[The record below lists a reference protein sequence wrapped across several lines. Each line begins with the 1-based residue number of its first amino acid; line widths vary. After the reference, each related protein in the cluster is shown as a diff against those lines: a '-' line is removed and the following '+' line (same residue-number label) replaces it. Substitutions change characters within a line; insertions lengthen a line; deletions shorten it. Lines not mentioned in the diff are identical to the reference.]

1 MKTTPRRRDC
11 SKPRAPGFDVSDQRA
26 LEPVTQD
33 ALLGGRLTLCQP
45 AVGYR
50 VAIDP
55 VLLAAAVPAELRG
68 RAADLG
74 CGVGAASLCLAS
86 RLPQIE
92 IVGIE
97 RHPAMA
103 ALARA
108 NAAANG
114 LEPRFSVQTAD
125 ILALSP
131 DCAAESFDAV
141 IANPPYLEAQRANPT
156 AAPGKAAATIE
167 DRAGLADWIGVALTL
182 ARRKGVLV
190 FIQRADRLDAL
201 LAALRDRAGEIVV
214 FPLWPKA
221 GMPAKRVII
230 RARKGVRSPLTL
242 AAGLVLHGEDGRY
255 TAAAEAVLRDGAG
268 LDLT

>member
-1 MKTTPRRRDC
+1 MSEHKT
-11 SKPRAPGFDVSDQRA
+11 
-26 LEPVTQD
+26 LEPVTED
-33 ALLGGRLTLCQP
+33 ALLGGRVMFRQP

-55 VLLAAAVPAELRG
+55 VLLAAAIPAELRG
-68 RAADLG
+68 RVADLG
-74 CGVGAASLCLAS
+74 CGVGAASLCLAA
-86 RLPQIE
+86 RLPHVE

-114 LEPRFSVQTAD
+114 FESRLSVRTAD
-125 ILALSP
+125 IRALP
-131 DCAAESFDAV
+131 ADCAAESFDAV
-141 IANPPYLEAQRANPT
+141 IANPPYLEAHRANPVGQ
-156 AAPGKAAATIE
+156 PGKAAATIE
-167 DRAGLADWIGVALTL
+167 DGAGLEDWVDVALTV
-182 ARRKGVLV
+182 ARRKAVLT

-201 LAALRDRAGEIVV
+201 LAALRDRAGDIVV

-221 GMPAKRVII
+221 NVPAKRVIVH
-230 RARKGVRSPLTL
+230 ARKAVRSPLTL
-242 AAGLVLHGEDGRY
+242 APGLVLHGEDGRY

-268 LDLT
+268 LRLT